1 MEDEE
6 EEEQECIW
14 TMDARRRLLAPRR
27 IIIIIISLSL
37 SLILFLCAKVFR
49 VIRAVQ
55 KSERGVLERFPLV
68 WNGEKSRGFK
78 FTLFVATF

>member
-27 IIIIIISLSL
+27 IIIISLSL

-49 VIRAVQ
+49 GIRAVQ
-55 KSERGVLERFPLV
+55 KSKL
-68 WNGEKSRGFK
+68 
-78 FTLFVATF
+78 

>member
-6 EEEQECIW
+6 EQEQECIW

-27 IIIIIISLSL
+27 IIIIISLSL

-49 VIRAVQ
+49 GIRAVQ
-55 KSERGVLERFPLV
+55 KSKL
-68 WNGEKSRGFK
+68 
-78 FTLFVATF
+78 

>member
-27 IIIIIISLSL
+27 IIIISL

-49 VIRAVQ
+49 GIRAVQ
-55 KSERGVLERFPLV
+55 KSKL
-68 WNGEKSRGFK
+68 
-78 FTLFVATF
+78 

>member
-27 IIIIIISLSL
+27 IIIIISLSL

-55 KSERGVLERFPLV
+55 KSKL
-68 WNGEKSRGFK
+68 
-78 FTLFVATF
+78 

>member
-1 MEDEE
+1 MHLDDGREE
-6 EEEQECIW
+6 
-14 TMDARRRLLAPRR
+14 TPPRASSHHHHHL
-27 IIIIIISLSL
+27 SLSL